1 MAPRVTVV
9 GLGPGGADLLTAG
22 TLAELDVDRPRHLR
36 TTRHPAA
43 VAVRDAISFDDEYA
57 DAERIEDVYSAIVER
72 LVDAATTHGDVLY
85 AVPGS
90 PVVAEHSVE
99 LLVDD
104 PRVEVRLVPALS
116 FADLAWARLG
126 VDPIAEG
133 VRIIDGARFATAAA
147 GERGPLL
154 VCQCDRRDV
163 LSDIKLA
170 VEEPPSGPVRILWHL
185 GLDDEAVMSVA
196 WEDLDRTVDPDHLTS
211 VYVPRLEQ
219 PVAAEVQALEEVVRR
234 LRAEC
239 PWDREQ
245 THETL
250 ERYLVEETYEVLD
263 AIASGDPAHL
273 EEELGDLLF
282 QVVFHSTI
290 ATEEGWFGLT
300 DVVSGIHDKL
310 VARHPHVFGD
320 VEVADAAEVASNW
333 ERLKAAE
340 KGRAS
345 VLDGVPPALP
355 ALMLAAKV
363 LRKATVAGVQ
373 VDGAAMSAADDLG
386 GRLLQ
391 ICVEANEAG
400 IDPEA
405 ALRHRVGELMEEIR
419 STESH

>member
-1 MAPRVTVV
+1 MGSRVTVV
-9 GLGPGGADLLTAG
+9 GLGPGGVDLLTAG
-22 TLAELDVDRPRHLR
+22 TLAELDVDRPRYIR

-43 VAVRDAISFDDEYA
+43 VAVREATSFDDEYA
-57 DAERIEDVYSAIVER
+57 GAARIEDVYPAIVER
-72 LVDAATTHGDVLY
+72 LVEAATTHGDVLY

-104 PRVEVRLVPALS
+104 PRVDVRLVPALS
-116 FADLAWARLG
+116 FADLAWVRLG

-133 VRIIDGARFATAAA
+133 VRIVDGARFAIAAA

-170 VEEPPSGPVRILWHL
+170 VDEPPSEPVRILRRL
-185 GLDDEAVMSVA
+185 GLDDEQVVSVA
-196 WEDLDRTVDPDHLTS
+196 WEDLDRGDEPDHLTS
-211 VYVPRLEQ
+211 VYVPRLAR

-234 LRAEC
+234 LRTDC

-263 AIASGDPAHL
+263 AIASGDPEHL

-282 QVVFHSTI
+282 QVVFHATI
-290 ATEEGWFGLT
+290 ATEEGWFGLA
-300 DVVSGIHDKL
+300 DVVTGIHDKL

-363 LRKATVAGVQ
+363 LRKATVVGV
-373 VDGAAMSAADDLG
+373 DASPSGDDLAD
-386 GRLLQ
+386 RLLQ
-391 ICVEANEAG
+391 LVVEANDAG
-400 IDPEA
+400 VDPEA
-405 ALRHRVGELMEEIR
+405 ALRRRVDELIDAIR
-419 STESH
+419 TAESH